1 MIGPKVRLCIAPL
14 LAAALLVLAAAAWAG
29 EPTQQLKSAV
39 DKVLAVLRNSDLG
52 KKENREER
60 RKKIRE
66 VVESEFDF
74 AAMARSA
81 LAAHWEKRSPAERKE
96 FVQLF
101 SILIERTYIGKIEL
115 YTDETVRYANERLE
129 NGFATVDTFIATK
142 KGQEIL
148 IRYSMLKSGNDWKVY
163 DVTIEG
169 NRLVKNYR
177 DQFQSIIRRSSYED
191 LVKTLRAK
199 RDEG

>member
-14 LAAALLVLAAAAWAG
+14 LAAALLVFAAAAWAG

-39 DKVLAVLRNSDLG
+39 EKVLAVLRNPELR
-52 KKENREER
+52 KKENKEER

-66 VVESEFDF
+66 VVENEFDF

-101 SILIERTYIGKIEL
+101 STLIERTYIGKIEL

-148 IRYSMLKSGNDWKVY
+148 IRYSMLKSGSDWKVY

>member
-1 MIGPKVRLCIAPL
+1 MIGPKVRLRIAPL
-14 LAAALLVLAAAAWAG
+14 LAAALVALAASAWAG
-29 EPTQQLKSAV
+29 EPTQQLKAAV
-39 DKVLAVLRNSDLG
+39 DKVLAVLRNPELR
-52 KKENREER
+52 KKENMEER

-81 LAAHWEKRSPAERKE
+81 LAVHWAKRSPAEQRE

-101 SILIERTYIGKIEL
+101 STLIERTYIGKIEL
-115 YTDETVRYANERLE
+115 YTDETVRYANERVE
-129 NGFATVDTFIATK
+129 NGFATVDTVIATK
-142 KGQEIL
+142 KGQEIV

>member
-1 MIGPKVRLCIAPL
+1 MIGPKVRLCLAPL

-39 DKVLAVLRNSDLG
+39 DKVLAVLRNPELR
-52 KKENREER
+52 KKENNEER

-74 AAMARSA
+74 ATMARSA

-101 SILIERTYIGKIEL
+101 STLIERTYIGKIEL

-142 KGQEIL
+142 KDQEIL
-148 IRYSMLKSGNDWKVY
+148 IRYSMQKSGNDWKVY

-199 RDEG
+199 RDGG

>member
-1 MIGPKVRLCIAPL
+1 MIGPKVRLCIALL

-29 EPTQQLKSAV
+29 EPTLQLKSAV
-39 DKVLAVLRNSDLG
+39 DKVLTVLRNPELR
-52 KKENREER
+52 KKENKEER

-81 LAAHWEKRSPAERKE
+81 LAVHWEKRSPAERKE

-115 YTDETVRYANERLE
+115 YTDETIRYANERLE